1 MELIDIYKSIWISMF
16 IKKKTKEKEEEE
28 EHSSYTGR
36 SVAWKQYT
44 LPQDTAVLHFEA

>member
-1 MELIDIYKSIWISMF
+1 MHKLIQTIIL
-16 IKKKTKEKEEEE
+16 IKKNKRKEKE
-28 EHSSYTGR
+28 HNSYSSCRGR